1 MESINTDQIIGFIVF
16 TVVSVVGWQVF
27 DRLHVSAASILG
39 ALCFVA
45 IANICG
51 LPLFVPKWLKFIMTV
66 NLGISIGS
74 KYDIHVNKNL
84 IGAVIAFIFVI
95 VLGCMG
101 IKTLVVAAGVDKG
114 TAIFASLLG
123 GLTELSFLAQEFKF
137 DAFVVSIFQ
146 TVRSVLMVILIPIIA
161 SKFKASNAPKTK
173 KAASYPKPD
182 KKDWIIL
189 IVLAVLFV
197 ELLTLLKV
205 PAGKMIGAAVSTA
218 VYSSIRKIKPRINK
232 SWHSL
237 MLSFIGGSTGMNV
250 SKRSIIA
257 LPSVI
262 KPLLVYVA
270 GVAVVTF
277 IVFLLAK
284 KIGKLDN
291 RTAVFCS
298 SMGGLAPTIA
308 ASEAMDADS
317 SVVSTFQIIR
327 YFTVIAL
334 ALMLG
339 YVT

>member
-1 MESINTDQIIGFIVF
+1 M
-16 TVVSVVGWQVF
+16 VGWQIF

-45 IANICG
+45 IANIIG

-84 IGAVIAFIFVI
+84 IKAVIAFICVI
-95 VLGCMG
+95 VLGCIG
-101 IKTLVVAAGVDKG
+101 IRAAVAAAGVDKG

-123 GLTELSFLAQEFKF
+123 GLTELSFMAQEFEF
-137 DAFVVSIFQ
+137 DAFLVSIFQ
-146 TVRSVLMVILIPIIA
+146 TIRSVMMVILIPIIA
-161 SKFKASNAPKTK
+161 SKFRVSDIK
-173 KAASYPKPD
+173 KSEKREAYPKPD
-182 KKDWIIL
+182 KKDWIVI
-189 IVLAVLFV
+189 IALAVAFV
-197 ELLTLLKV
+197 EVLTLLKV

-218 VYSSIRKIKPRINK
+218 VYSSIRKIKPKINK
-232 SWHSL
+232 TWHSL
-237 MLSFIGGSTGMNV
+237 MLSFIGGSTGMSV
-250 SKRSIIA
+250 SKESIIA

-270 GVAVVTF
+270 GVVVVTF

-308 ASEAMDADS
+308 AAESMDADA